1 MRRPKKEIQLTSYD
15 ELLGLE
21 ESPEKSMNQVVE
33 IELEKLYPFKNHPFH
48 VSDDEKM
55 AETVESIKTLRCFKS
70 CSGKTPIRRWI

>member
-21 ESPEKSMNQVVE
+21 EAPEKSMNQVVE
-33 IELEKLYPFKNHPFH
+33 IEREKLHPFKNHPFH

-55 AETVESIKTLRCFKS
+55 DETVESIKNYGVLNGLFHTRIK
-70 CSGKTPIRRWI
+70 IE